1 MSQYAD
7 TKWSEVRKLLK
18 EMTLE
23 ELEEFMSTIEV
34 LGRAKKASML
44 FESNENLQ

>member
-1 MSQYAD
+1 MSKKD
-7 TKWSEVRKLLK
+7 EVKWPEVRKMLK

-23 ELEEFMSTIEV
+23 ELEQFMSTVEV